1 MYIPPY
7 CLTRNVSRR
16 AGKKRLK
23 QQTKDVMTRTQKKK
37 KVSRRKYTCLQHVGK
52 KAKQKTKKKTK
63 YSKRRPLR
71 TFVLK
76 KKEWD
81 KQQVMD

>member
-16 AGKKRLK
+16 AGQKRLK
-23 QQTKDVMTRTQKKK
+23 QQTKDAHIKKK

-63 YSKRRPLR
+63 YSKTRPLK